1 MRQGNSVGRAGVRKT
16 MTLLA
21 GTPLSVLDLATVVEG
36 MSNAD
41 ALRRTIETAVHADNL
56 GYRRFWVAE
65 HHGMPAV
72 ASSAPSVLIAAIAAA
87 TRNIRVGSGGV
98 MLPNHSSLVVAE
110 QFGTLVALHGDR
122 IDLGLGRAPGTNGH
136 TAALLRRNLARETE
150 EDFPR
155 QVLELLAFFGTI
167 PPLENGVGSA
177 IVASPGYGDAPL
189 IWLLGSSG
197 FSARLAGALG
207 LPFAFAHHF
216 GGGTDPAPV
225 FELYRQSFRPSSVL
239 SDPWAMVS
247 VAALVA
253 DDAETAARLSLSN
266 NLWYIKL
273 RQGAAPGR
281 VPTQAEAEAHSWTD
295 AERIFAADRNAQ
307 QAIGTVDEV
316 IRRIGDLVAA
326 TGVNE
331 VLVVPQGVD
340 QAGRLRT
347 VSELAAESTSL
358 VAGERQ
364 VSRSR

>member
-1 MRQGNSVGRAGVRKT
+1 
-16 MTLLA
+16 MTSLA
-21 GTPLSVLDLATVVEG
+21 GMPLSVLDLATVVEG
-36 MSNAD
+36 VSNAD
-41 ALRRTIETAVHADNL
+41 ALHRTIATAVHADTL

-72 ASSAPSVLIAAIAAA
+72 ASSAPAVLIAAIAAA
-87 TRNIRVGSGGV
+87 TTTIRVGSGGV
-98 MLPNHSSLVVAE
+98 MLPNHSTLVIAE

-122 IDLGLGRAPGTNGH
+122 IDLGLGRAPGTNGL

-155 QVLELLAFFGTI
+155 QVLELLAFFGTV

-177 IVASPGYGDAPL
+177 IIASPGHGDAPL

-239 SDPWAMVS
+239 TEPWAMVS

-253 DDAETAARLSLSN
+253 DDSATAARQSLSN
-266 NLWYIKL
+266 NLWFIKL

-281 VPTQAEAEAHSWTD
+281 VPSQSEAEAHPWTD
-295 AERIFAADRNAQ
+295 AERAFAADRNAQ
-307 QAIGTVDEV
+307 QAVGTIEAVT
-316 IRRIGDLVAA
+316 RRISDLVAV

-340 QAGRLRT
+340 QLARLRT
-347 VSELAAESTSL
+347 LSELAEL
-358 VAGERQ
+358 
-364 VSRSR
+364 SR